1 MATTIL
7 VVLEATATITQVA
20 ILTMAR
26 MVTPTLQTITIT
38 IATTFQTTTIGA
50 TATTTVTQEWVIARF
65 WKGHLAET
73 TPAAATATMVI
84 FYKFY

>member
-20 ILTMAR
+20 ILTIAR
-26 MVTPTLQTITIT
+26 MVTPTLQAITIT

-50 TATTTVTQEWVIARF
+50 TATVTQEWVIARF